1 MATGA
6 EYFSVHWAIFIE
18 AAPCTRHFWAS
29 DCWARVREYPPKT
42 YQSQINKAA
51 RLMKT
56 SNIYLDLFV
65 VFAPLSLISVGG
77 GQSVVGDM
85 HLQAVDIYHWLTHA
99 QFIDLFAISRAA
111 LGPGALL
118 ATLIGWQ
125 VSGWQGALVA
135 SLALFG
141 PSTILAYFVTRA
153 WHKSHDRPWTAV
165 VQNAL
170 APLASGLLLTSAIII
185 LRSTSGG
192 VTPWLI
198 AAVSA
203 GIFWRF
209 KTINPMPVL
218 CLGGLVLV
226 FARL

>member
-1 MATGA
+1 
-6 EYFSVHWAIFIE
+6 
-18 AAPCTRHFWAS
+18 
-29 DCWARVREYPPKT
+29 
-42 YQSQINKAA
+42 
-51 RLMKT
+51 MKT

-111 LGPGALL
+111 PGPGALL

-153 WHKSHDRPWTAV
+153 WHKSHDRPWTAI

-170 APLASGLLLTSAIII
+170 APLASGLLLTSAMII

-198 AAVSA
+198 AAASA

-209 KTINPMPVL
+209 KTVNPLPVL
-218 CLGGLVLV
+218 CVGGLVLV
-226 FARL
+226 LARLWF

>member
-1 MATGA
+1 MND
-6 EYFSVHWAIFIE
+6 E
-18 AAPCTRHFWAS
+18 
-29 DCWARVREYPPKT
+29 
-42 YQSQINKAA
+42 
-51 RLMKT
+51 
-56 SNIYLDLFV
+56 NIYLSLIK
-65 VFAPLSLISVGG
+65 VFAPLSLISIGG
-77 GQSVVGDM
+77 GQSIVGDI
-85 HLQAVDIYHWLTHA
+85 HNQAVTVHHWLTQV
-99 QFIDLFAISRAA
+99 QFIDAFAISRAA
-111 LGPGALL
+111 PGPGALL

-153 WHKSHDRPWTAV
+153 WHKGHDRPWTSV

-170 APLASGLLLTSAIII
+170 APLASGLLLTSAMII

-198 AAVSA
+198 AAASA

-209 KTINPMPVL
+209 KTINPLPVL
-218 CLGGLVLV
+218 CVGGLALVL
-226 FARL
+226 ARLWF